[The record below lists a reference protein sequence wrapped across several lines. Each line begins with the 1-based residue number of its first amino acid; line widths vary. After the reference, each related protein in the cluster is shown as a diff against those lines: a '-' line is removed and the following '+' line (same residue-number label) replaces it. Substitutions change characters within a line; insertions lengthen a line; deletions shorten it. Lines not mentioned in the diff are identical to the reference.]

1 LSPKKVAVEL
11 TQFLKLLLSFAPW
24 VAFLLIAHD
33 SLLRVKIGLVV
44 AFVLSVVLGV
54 AKVNRGLVL
63 WASLIFFVFA
73 TVAVVVLNSLWTVR
87 YMGVLANGTL
97 AAVMWLSVLAGKPFT
112 LEYAKEHVDPS
123 LWKSAAFLR
132 VNNII
137 ASVWGASLTLNT
149 AIAFVKLRTQPGL
162 EITYDVIS
170 YATLLG
176 AVAFTTWYP
185 GLARR
190 KETGGRAVDRATVAS
205 VNRRP

>member
-1 LSPKKVAVEL
+1 MQA
-11 TQFLKLLLSFAPW
+11 LKLLLSFAPW
-24 VAFLLIAHD
+24 LAFLLIAHD

-44 AFVLSVVLGV
+44 AFVLSIVLGA

-63 WASLIFFVFA
+63 WASLIFFAFA
-73 TVAVVVLNSLWTVR
+73 IVSVVALNNLWTVR

-112 LEYAKEHVDPS
+112 LEYAKEHVAPS

-137 ASVWGASLTLNT
+137 ASVWGASLTLN
-149 AIAFVKLRTQPGL
+149 AALAFAKMRAQPGP
-162 EITYDVIS
+162 EVAYDVVS

-185 GLARR
+185 GFVHR
-190 KETGGRAVDRATVAS
+190 KAAAANEASKVAAEAK
-205 VNRRP
+205 

>member
-1 LSPKKVAVEL
+1 MVVEFM
-11 TQFLKLLLSFAPW
+11 QALKLLLSFAPW
-24 VAFLLIAHD
+24 LAFLLIAHD

-44 AFVLSVVLGV
+44 AFVLSIVLGA

-63 WASLIFFVFA
+63 WTSLIFFAFA
-73 TVAVVVLNSLWTVR
+73 AVSVVALNNLWTVR

-112 LEYAKEHVDPS
+112 LEYAKEHAAPS

-137 ASVWGASLTLNT
+137 ASVWGASLTLN
-149 AIAFVKLRTQPGL
+149 AAMAFVKMRTQPAP
-162 EITYDVIS
+162 EVAYDVVS

-185 GLARR
+185 GFVHR
-190 KETGGRAVDRATVAS
+190 KAAAANEASKVAAEAK
-205 VNRRP
+205 

>member
-1 LSPKKVAVEL
+1 MQA
-11 TQFLKLLLSFAPW
+11 LKLLLSFAPW
-24 VAFLLIAHD
+24 LAFMLIAHD

-44 AFVLSVVLGV
+44 AFVLSIVLGV

-63 WASLIFFVFA
+63 WATLIFFAFA
-73 TVAVVVLNSLWTVR
+73 AVSVVALNNLWTVR

-112 LEYAKEHVDPS
+112 LEYAKEHADPS

-137 ASVWGASLTLNT
+137 ASVWGAALAFNT
-149 AIAFVKLRTQPGL
+149 AMAFVKMRAQPAT
-162 EITYDVIS
+162 EIACDVVS

-185 GLARR
+185 GFVHR
-190 KETGGRAVDRATVAS
+190 KAAAANEAS
-205 VNRRP
+205 KITAEAK